1 MSKKQTTNI
10 VLERNADGSL
20 GVKTEK
26 LVVIDTKNSSIQ
38 IGDKI
43 IGGFLPTDPQGES
56 PFWVGEF
63 LTLKHITTDKEF
75 KSFLKQV
82 ADLPQIM
89 LQVERIVIN
98 IAFMDNA
105 EGHYSQCLLSSR
117 LDHINIDCIK
127 VNECSSSS
135 RTKCHHDCI
144 SMINEQESDINVILC
159 TNAIAAVCKLYDY
172 EDYFD
177 NTSGILPEVIESH
190 IGKTLVF
197 DWDRTL
203 TMTEGFI
210 GRPTIQNFDQYAGV
224 WSSFV
229 KKAGFNDGN
238 FDEYF
243 TKENVL
249 KAMCGGT
256 KRFDHLSSI
265 IPKNSFVI
273 TANKMKGLV
282 SDFASLLIGPINTQQ
297 RVFSIHEFPVGTSKH
312 DIILSNVVPLIK
324 QEL

>member
-1 MSKKQTTNI
+1 MSRKVNI
-10 VLERNADGSL
+10 NITLQRNADRSL
-20 GVKTEK
+20 GVKTDR
-26 LVVIDTKNSSIQ
+26 LIVIDTRNSEVQ
-38 IGDKI
+38 LGDKI
-43 IGGFLPTDPQGES
+43 IGGFLSTDIE
-56 PFWVGEF
+56 GEF
-63 LTLKHITTDKEF
+63 IHTGITTDKEF
-75 KSFLKQV
+75 KLFLKQV

-89 LQVERIVIN
+89 LQVERTVIN

-105 EGHYSQCLLSSR
+105 EGHYRQCILSTKP
-117 LDHINIDCIK
+117 DHVHINCIK
-127 VNECSSSS
+127 VNECSSP
-135 RTKCHHDCI
+135 RRECHYNCI
-144 SMINEQESDINVILC
+144 DMINEQEFDKNVLLC
-159 TNAIAAVCKLYDY
+159 TNAIAAVCKLYNY

-177 NTSGILPEVIESH
+177 NTAGVLPEVIESH

-210 GRPTIQNFDQYAGV
+210 GRPTTQNFDQYARE
-224 WSSFV
+224 WRSFV
-229 KKAGFNDGN
+229 KSAGFNDGN

-256 KRFDHLSSI
+256 ERFNFLASI

-282 SDFASLLIGPINTQQ
+282 SDFAALLIGPINTEQ
-297 RVFSIHEFPVGTSKH
+297 RVFSTHEFPAGTSKH
-312 DIILSNVVPLIK
+312 DIILSKVVPMITPGL
-324 QEL
+324 